1 MSGTV
6 ADIMTAA
13 PIVVEVPGSRS
24 DAINIMVRNGLTGL
38 PVIRSS
44 DGKLMGVVSRRD
56 VFRKFDEDQL
66 SLIMKKGCITVTPET
81 TIEEAAKIFST
92 KRIHRLPV
100 VDNGKLVGIV
110 TPTDMLRLVKEM
122 KTDLLAEDVI
132 RTTCVTAYEDEP
144 LTYTIP
150 AMRIS
155 DVPALPVLD
164 AQGKL
169 VGILTDRD
177 LFSDQVK
184 NTDDLK
190 ALGIA
195 DVGNMAG
202 ARNVLPL
209 FYTATDKYMSDD
221 RKVKDFM
228 VKDPYTVFKKTNVS
242 EVAKIMLTNDFGQ
255 IPVHGNKDEL
265 VGMVYDVDVLCAL
278 SGNIN
283 E

>member
-1 MSGTV
+1 
-6 ADIMTAA
+6 MTTA

-38 PVIRSS
+38 PVIRAS

-56 VFRKFDEDQL
+56 VFKKFDEDQL

-81 TIEEAAKIFST
+81 TIEEAARIFS
-92 KRIHRLPV
+92 KMRIHRLPV
-100 VDNGKLVGIV
+100 VDGGNLVGIV
-110 TPTDMLRLVKEM
+110 TPTDLLHLVKEM

-144 LTYTIP
+144 LTYTVP

-155 DVPALPVLD
+155 DVPAVPVLD
-164 AQGKL
+164 AHGKL
-169 VGILTDRD
+169 TGILTDRD

-228 VKDPYTVFKKTNVS
+228 VKDPISVFKKTNIS
-242 EVAKIMLTNDFGQ
+242 EVARIMLANDFGQ

-278 SGNIN
+278 SGNKN